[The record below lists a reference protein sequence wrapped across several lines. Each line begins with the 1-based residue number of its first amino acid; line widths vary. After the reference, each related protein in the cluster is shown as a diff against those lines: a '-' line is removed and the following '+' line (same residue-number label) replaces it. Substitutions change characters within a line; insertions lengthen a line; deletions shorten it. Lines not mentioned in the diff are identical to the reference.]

1 MGGRKTP
8 NVGVIMEAEWIL
20 GLILGVGFTITSIVC
35 YYLRGQHVRER
46 QIFNDLL
53 LDGYDVKIYPFA
65 KPGRGHY
72 VVRVWRN
79 NRWME
84 VKR

>member
-8 NVGVIMEAEWIL
+8 NVGVTMEAEWIFML
-20 GLILGVGFTITSIVC
+20 VSIVIFVLISIVC

-53 LDGYDVKIYPFA
+53 LDGYDVKIYPLA
-65 KPGRGHY
+65 DPGRGRY
-72 VVRVWRN
+72 VVRIWRS
-79 NRWME
+79 NRWTE
-84 VKR
+84 VER